1 MITYIRCKNTNSC
14 GYDGISS
21 NMLKN
26 ALSNTLCQQLC
37 TFINA
42 MFTFKHIPSNFSTS
56 IIVPLIKNKNIKKFL
71 VSNFRPLSIS
81 NAFAQIFEKIILDRT
96 PQLLETD
103 TNQFGYKKRI
113 WYFNNTAVVHFIR
126 TNSLTQR

>member
-1 MITYIRCKNTNSC
+1 
-14 GYDGISS
+14 
-21 NMLKN
+21 
-26 ALSNTLCQQLC
+26 
-37 TFINA
+37 